1 MSLTPAQA
9 RRCQNHL
16 LSKLPDDDFRE
27 LLPLFDMMEN
37 RSKDMLYEQGKPI
50 EHVYFPCTCAYSC
63 TLVMEDGMMVE
74 VGTTGNESFTGV
86 ELLLDATL
94 AIETVV
100 CQIAGTS
107 IRMRVA
113 DFRKAVGTSI
123 PLRKLLRCAGQAYL
137 AQVSQ
142 SVACNQLHTLE
153 ARFARWLLITHDRT
167 QGKQFQLTQEF
178 MAAMLGV
185 HRPSVS
191 LIAGAFQ
198 QAGIIRYARG
208 HMTILDR
215 ARLEETSCECYK
227 AVRSH
232 FERLLDISHG

>member
-1 MSLTPAQA
+1 MSLSLAQA
-9 RRCQNHL
+9 RQCQNHL
-16 LSKLPDDDFRE
+16 LSKLPDDEYRE
-27 LLPLFDMMEN
+27 LLPLLDLMET
-37 RSKDMLYEQGKPI
+37 RSKDVLYEQGKPI
-50 EHVYFPCTCAYSC
+50 DHVYFPCTAAYSC

-94 AIETVV
+94 ATETVI
-100 CQIAGTS
+100 CQISGTS
-107 IRMRVA
+107 IRMRIS
-113 DFRKAVGTSI
+113 DFRKAVGASML
-123 PLRKLLRCAGQAYL
+123 LRKLLKGAGQAYL

-142 SVACNQLHTLE
+142 SVACNRLHTLE
-153 ARFARWLLITHDRT
+153 ARFACWLLITHDRT
-167 QGKQFQLTQEF
+167 QGNEFHLTQEF

-215 ARLEETSCECYK
+215 AKLEETSCECYK
-227 AVRSH
+227 AVRGP
-232 FERLLDISHG
+232 FEGSFNIPHR